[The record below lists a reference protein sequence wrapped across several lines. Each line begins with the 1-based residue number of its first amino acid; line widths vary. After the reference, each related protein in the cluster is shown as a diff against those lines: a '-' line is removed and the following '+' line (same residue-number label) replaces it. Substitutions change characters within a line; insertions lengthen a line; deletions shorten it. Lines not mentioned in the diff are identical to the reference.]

1 MAGRSRYSG
10 RVTTPT
16 DHAGV
21 DAAVHEDRGRIW
33 LPFLLSLALL
43 VVTVVWGWLVYTD
56 LPAMIPT
63 GFDADGEVR
72 GWAEKNIGS
81 VFTSVFFATG
91 TLAMLWL
98 IGVMV
103 PVMSRAPKG
112 ISVWQRLRVEYA
124 QRATTE
130 FLGWTAALM
139 TLMQCGIAVESWSI
153 QHSFRGWSLWLI
165 VLVLVGIFVIMVPIY
180 RCHRGWTDRTAER
193 LGIHP
198 TEEEAAED
206 ELWLPMGL
214 YNNPDDPAVMVPKR
228 VGYGVGSTVNIGSRG
243 GKISVAV
250 FVLVTLGS
258 IGLILVPLLT
268 T

>member
-1 MAGRSRYSG
+1 MTAH
-10 RVTTPT
+10 T
-16 DHAGV
+16 DHPSEEHARV
-21 DAAVHEDRGRIW
+21 NHAVRQNRRRIW
-33 LPFLLSLALL
+33 WPFLLPLALL

-56 LPAMIPT
+56 LPEMMPT

-72 GWAEKNIGS
+72 GWAEKSIGS
-81 VFTSVFFATG
+81 VFTSVFFAAG

-103 PVMSRAPKG
+103 PAMSRAPKA
-112 ISVWQRLRVEYA
+112 ISAWQRLRVEYA
-124 QRATTE
+124 QRTTTE

-153 QHSFRGWSLWLI
+153 QDSFRGWSLWLI
-165 VLVLVGIFVIMVPIY
+165 VLVLIGIFVIMVPIY
-180 RCHRGWTDRTAER
+180 RSHRRWADRTAER

-214 YNNPDDPAVMVPKR
+214 YNNPDDPAVLVPKR

-243 GKISVAV
+243 GKIAVAV
-250 FVLVTLGS
+250 FALVMLGS